1 MGDNR
6 QQTRRQTQTTNVIC
20 KRLRELRELY
30 YLKDI
35 NRYNY
40 FFKNYFTPG
49 CSCSW
54 LHNNNNHVAFFV
66 KRTHF
71 IQENHQFIQYFRSL
85 VHSFIVFSSG
95 VKKIAAKN
103 KCIIVLQIQ
112 ATYQLYTLRCQK
124 HFQITRQKKK
134 LQQIDAKVCNGTFR
148 PRQTS
153 CKAQPYKPVFCL
165 ETSLFLKI
173 DFVIFRPQPRIDPK
187 KLGRF
192 QKIKILKFD
201 NSKICSIFPTDSL
214 VLYVEK
220 NESILG

>member
-1 MGDNR
+1 MIQLTQNSLTFAFMEKIRVSGNR
-6 QQTRRQTQTTNVIC
+6 SSGNRGLGVI
-20 KRLRELRELY
+20 KILG
-30 YLKDI
+30 K
-35 NRYNY
+35 
-40 FFKNYFTPG
+40 YFTPL

-124 HFQITRQKKK
+124 HFQITRQKKNCNK
-134 LQQIDAKVCNGTFR
+134 LMQKFAMV
-148 PRQTS
+148 
-153 CKAQPYKPVFCL
+153 L
-165 ETSLFLKI
+165 
-173 DFVIFRPQPRIDPK
+173 
-187 KLGRF
+187 LGRA
-192 QKIKILKFD
+192 K
-201 NSKICSIFPTDSL
+201 PAERRSL
-214 VLYVEK
+214 ISL
-220 NESILG
+220 SPLA

>member
-6 QQTRRQTQTTNVIC
+6 QQSRRQTTNVIC
-20 KRLRELRELY
+20 KRLCELRELY
-30 YLKDI
+30 NLKDL
-35 NRYNY
+35 NKYNY

-124 HFQITRQKKK
+124 HFQITRQKKNCNK
-134 LQQIDAKVCNGTFR
+134 LMQKFAMVLLGRAKPAARRSLISLYFN
-148 PRQTS
+148 
-153 CKAQPYKPVFCL
+153 YIFCL

-173 DFVIFRPQPRIDPK
+173 DFVIFRPAQPRIDPK

-201 NSKICSIFPTDSL
+201 YNQ
-214 VLYVEK
+214 
-220 NESILG
+220 